1 MDNTHPEA
9 TRHTHYGG
17 TSSDFIDITHW
28 GSFHGSNHNSEHNE
42 LVGGRTPITTEALVA
57 YNGLRAFAGL
67 NAVAIEDIGRWAF
80 AEGLTNNAKAWGND
94 LQGVGLWYAMQGV
107 KVGWIADGSFKPE
120 LLADLQR
127 TARLGSS
134 DAVMAMVQE
143 VSHDGFAE
151 FLISEG
157 LQEAFI
163 NTLKMEPHYGG
174 WMHGRTH
181 GFLPIESGAIAHD
194 INHLTVLGWD
204 QRQPFMNDTF
214 NWPQWPAL
222 NVSDNT
228 VINYFQSMVALGAPL
243 ESNLNS
249 LGTSVPATPTQP
261 DIPSPNEVAKVGATD
276 QTIPV
281 SSTNNSD
288 AITGIEVEVRG
299 QLWWGGLTASLAVT
313 NNSDQAL
320 DKWGVEFLSDHR
332 FNGEAWGVN
341 VNSQVR
347 EGGSYR
353 YEISGVDW
361 GQSIAPGQTIDVG
374 FNALTGITDNVNIP
388 LTEQLLLAGG
398 SITVV

>member
-107 KVGWIADGSFKPE
+107 KVGWIADSSFKPE

-134 DAVMAMVQE
+134 DAVMAMVRE
-143 VSHDGFAE
+143 VSHDGFAD

-163 NTLKMEPHYGG
+163 NTLKMEPHHGG

-181 GFLPIESGAIAHD
+181 GFLPIERGAIAHD

-228 VINYFQSMVALGAPL
+228 VINYFQSMVALGGPL

-281 SSTNNSD
+281 SSTNSSD

-313 NNSDQAL
+313 NTSDQAL
-320 DKWGVEFLSDHR
+320 EKWGVEFLSDHR
-332 FNGEAWGVN
+332 FYGEAWGVN

-388 LTEQLLLAGG
+388 LTEQLLLAEG